1 MEAGTV
7 KGVVTISATIPGRNR
22 AIHVSSG
29 ESYFGGD
36 VIVGKMYAP
45 SSGTLEIAGPL
56 KTQGVYRNTL
66 RLQGTA
72 LRRPTTHCF
81 FTATVL
87 YPFRPLLTGM
97 RYG

>member
-36 VIVGKMYAP
+36 VMVGEDVC
-45 SSGTLEIAGPL
+45 SVLRDSGNCRAAEDARCIPE
-56 KTQGVYRNTL
+56 Y
-66 RLQGTA
+66 
-72 LRRPTTHCF
+72 
-81 FTATVL
+81 
-87 YPFRPLLTGM
+87 
-97 RYG
+97 